1 MEHAPLERVGVV
13 FAPGPNGE
21 FTDALA
27 CSVGVIGGRE
37 KEGWLPVSCPA
48 WPPSPV
54 LAVGGP
60 SGGLSVL
67 SSEHAK
73 SRLLLA
79 PAQLRA
85 LRLGTLL
92 QGVTLAVRSIPCRTG
107 WF

>member
-73 SRLLLA
+73 GRLLLA

-85 LRLGTLL
+85 LRLGTPL